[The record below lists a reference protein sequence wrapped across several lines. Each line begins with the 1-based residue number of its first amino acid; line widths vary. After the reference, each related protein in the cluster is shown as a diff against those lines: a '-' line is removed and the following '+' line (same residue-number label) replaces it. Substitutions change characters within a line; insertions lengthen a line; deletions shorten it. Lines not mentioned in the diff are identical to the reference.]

1 MKIKFTTLYL
11 IILLSACSFHQNK
24 QLEYALEFA
33 EKNRQE
39 LEKTLEHY
47 QNDPQKYNAA
57 IFLIS
62 NMIGKYGLQSPY
74 QDSIKNILVYALN
87 NNQVINNTLI
97 IESKAKKKWQSLNT
111 IPLKRYDLQHIKA
124 DYLISN
130 IDMAFHV
137 WKKYP
142 WNRSLS
148 FEDFCEY
155 LLPYRIGDEELTD
168 WRDKFYKKYSPI
180 LDAYKGNDVVE
191 ACNLLI
197 RELKKDKFFHNTD
210 FSIPHMGGEFLFNY
224 RLGACREGCDIGIYA
239 MRACGIPIAIDRY
252 IHSTVYQGSHT
263 WNVVRDTTG
272 HFLPFWYTVFEASRD
287 MKDDGRRKGKVYRS
301 FFGIQNHYTANEIQ
315 NKAIPTLFRDP
326 FIKDVSANYF
336 GENNVQIPIQN
347 ECDLAMLGV
356 FSPKG
361 WIAIDKTI
369 VEKGVATFHNLETNI
384 VFQPLVLQKGHIHPE
399 GFPFVYDG
407 KKMYYFI
414 PDTTQW
420 DTVPITR
427 KFPLQPYQ
435 INYMNQNLHGAIIEG
450 DKDIAFKHSTTLVIT
465 PDTIIGNRHS
475 VLLNNP
481 VKCRYIRLKAPKG
494 KQIELAELSLYD
506 SNNQYIPMKISHSPN
521 PLLPLAEYKV
531 TNLCDQNP
539 LSYFI
544 SKDTSA
550 MVVFDLGKEIEIAE
564 VKYIPHNDENFVIP
578 DDLYELYFQNGNK
591 GWESLG
597 MQSPDKG
604 TLYYR
609 VPKGALFWLKNKS
622 KGKEEQVFFFKQK
635 KQFFSFEIN
644 KDNEIYK

>member
-74 QDSIKNILVYALN
+74 QDSIKNILVYASN

-97 IESKAKKKWQSLNT
+97 IESKVKKKWQSLNT

-168 WRDKFYKKYSPI
+168 WRDKFHEKYSPI
-180 LDAYKGNDVVE
+180 LDTYKGNDIVE

-239 MRACGIPIAIDRY
+239 MRACGIPTAIDRY

-336 GENNVQIPIQN
+336 WENNVQIPIQS

-427 KFPLQPYQ
+427 KFPLQPYL

-604 TLYYR
+604 TLYFR
-609 VPKGALFWLKNKS
+609 FLSV
-622 KGKEEQVFFFKQK
+622 
-635 KQFFSFEIN
+635 
-644 KDNEIYK
+644 